1 MRMGLLAA
9 AVGTAVICA
18 TGAQGRAAGDG
29 TVQAKMMAKDADPD
43 WEVVTVRPSDPDDKR
58 DGIDVR
64 GRHVMVWNRTVE
76 SMLRIAYGVQKSQ
89 MVGGPDWMRTDHF
102 DVDGVPNVEGQPDL
116 KQLQSMLSKLL
127 TERFG
132 LVAHIEQRELPVY
145 AMTAGKGEPK
155 MAKSADPTGLS
166 SESDNK
172 AHWGGEMV
180 FEFKNTSMNELALD
194 LVFLAD
200 RPVVDQTGLSG
211 RYDFKLQWTF
221 DENRAPT
228 DGSAPPSLFT
238 AIQEQLGLKLE
249 AVKAPTDVVVIDK
262 VERPGAN

>member
-116 KQLQSMLSKLL
+116 KQ
-127 TERFG
+127 TAEH
-132 LVAHIEQRELPVY
+132 VEQAVDGAVRVGGAY
-145 AMTAGKGEPK
+145 RAARASRICDDSGKRRAEDGEECR
-155 MAKSADPTGLS
+155 S
-166 SESDNK
+166 
-172 AHWGGEMV
+172 
-180 FEFKNTSMNELALD
+180 
-194 LVFLAD
+194 
-200 RPVVDQTGLSG
+200 
-211 RYDFKLQWTF
+211 Y
-221 DENRAPT
+221 RA
-228 DGSAPPSLFT
+228 
-238 AIQEQLGLKLE
+238 
-249 AVKAPTDVVVIDK
+249 
-262 VERPGAN
+262 VEGK